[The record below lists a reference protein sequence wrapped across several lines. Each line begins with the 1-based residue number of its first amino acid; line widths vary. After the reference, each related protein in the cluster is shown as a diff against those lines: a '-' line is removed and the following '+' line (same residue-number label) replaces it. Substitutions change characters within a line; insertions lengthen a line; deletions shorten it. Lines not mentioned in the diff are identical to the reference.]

1 VNLSEAFERLLL
13 QVCAES
19 KRIQHLEVFE
29 GCRKEC
35 VQESFLRL
43 RVIRKLR
50 KDKAFEIVEGQ
61 VQGSCDWKFVRSVV
75 SLHRRWTSSV
85 EEHLVI
91 RRNRQGRNGRSEF
104 SEENSRISVSR

>member
-1 VNLSEAFERLLL
+1 VRRVE
-13 QVCAES
+13 
-19 KRIQHLEVFE
+19 RIQHLEVFE

-61 VQGSCDWKFVRSVV
+61 CREVVTGSLKKAS
-75 SLHRRWTSSV
+75 
-85 EEHLVI
+85 
-91 RRNRQGRNGRSEF
+91 
-104 SEENSRISVSR
+104 

>member
-1 VNLSEAFERLLL
+1 
-13 QVCAES
+13 VCTGS
-19 KRIQHLEVFE
+19 KEIQHLEVSE

-35 VQESFLRL
+35 AQESFLRL

-61 VQGSCDWKFVRSVV
+61 AQGSCDLKFKK
-75 SLHRRWTSSV
+75 HRKFACRWTSSA

-91 RRNRQGRNGRSEF
+91 RRNRQGGTDGRNSLRRIHEF
-104 SEENSRISVSR
+104 P

>member
-1 VNLSEAFERLLL
+1 VRRVE
-13 QVCAES
+13 
-19 KRIQHLEVFE
+19 RIQHLEVFE

-61 VQGSCDWKFVRSVV
+61 CREVVTWKFVRSVV
-75 SLHRRWTSSV
+75 SLHAGGRVPWRNTWSFAEIK
-85 EEHLVI
+85 EERTVGIL
-91 RRNRQGRNGRSEF
+91 
-104 SEENSRISVSR
+104 